1 MIGYRLMG
9 MSLLATGD
17 IAESQAH
24 LDRAIALYDPG
35 EHRPLATRFGQDLG
49 VSTLSYRSFASWFL
63 GYPEAALATADLAL
77 KDAREIGQAATLM
90 YTLNFIP
97 LTYIYCGDYAA
108 AKAQADEVVAL
119 ADEKGSLFWKAFGM
133 MNQGCILALT
143 GKASDAV
150 QTLTCNHGISIN
162 RSNIVHA
169 LVPIRFGNELC
180 GTGPIR

>member
-1 MIGYRLMG
+1 MG

-24 LDRAIALYDPG
+24 LDRAIVLYDPS

-90 YTLNFIP
+90 YTLNFMP

-119 ADEKGSLFWKAFGM
+119 AGAKGSLFWKAFGM
-133 MNQGCILALT
+133 MNQGWLFALT
-143 GKASDAV
+143 AKAGRRPNDHLRHNRLAV
-150 QTLTCNHGISIN
+150 NG
-162 RSNIVHA
+162 SNIVGAVAH
-169 LVPIRFGNELC
+169 VTSGKSLC
-180 GTGPIR
+180 GA